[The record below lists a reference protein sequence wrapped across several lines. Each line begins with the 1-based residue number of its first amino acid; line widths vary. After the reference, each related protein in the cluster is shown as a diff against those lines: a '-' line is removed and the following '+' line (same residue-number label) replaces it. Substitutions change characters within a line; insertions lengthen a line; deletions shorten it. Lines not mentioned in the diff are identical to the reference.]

1 MGGGGGGENV
11 EKFEGF
17 RELEIHHMPKTNL
30 IEAAAFEIICNLV
43 AVFFNTNK
51 EIA

>member
-1 MGGGGGGENV
+1 
-11 EKFEGF
+11 
-17 RELEIHHMPKTNL
+17 MPKTNL